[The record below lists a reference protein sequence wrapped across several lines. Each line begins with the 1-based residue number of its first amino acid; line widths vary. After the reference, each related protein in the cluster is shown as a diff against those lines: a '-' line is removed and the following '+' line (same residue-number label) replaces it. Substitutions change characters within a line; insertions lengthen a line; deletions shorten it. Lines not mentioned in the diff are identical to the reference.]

1 MDASNR
7 DYYFNR
13 NNYDG
18 TVYTSSNMD
27 TQGAQLVD
35 MDAND
40 TVKMVKGG
48 VNATHTLSNDPD
60 YSWFSGVLIC

>member
-1 MDASNR
+1 
-7 DYYFNR
+7 
-13 NNYDG
+13 
-18 TVYTSSNMD
+18 MD